1 MIRASKSLDAVLTAR
16 LVYSK
21 RLRRKGKPMLSK
33 EDQLKKPPK
42 KPRARKCLSCREYFK
57 PKEQGITTCST
68 ECAILHSK
76 SNFTKQKVR
85 EKRKAKK
92 ELHDNDRSALTKK
105 AQGVFNKYIRLRD
118 KAEPCISC
126 GHTGR
131 RQRHAG
137 HFRPV
142 GRNHQLRFN
151 EDNCHSQ
158 CSICNNHLSG
168 NLVPYREA
176 LITKIGEDKVIALE
190 EDNETKSYSVQ
201 ELREII
207 ETYNQKIKEMI

>member
-1 MIRASKSLDAVLTAR
+1 MTKEQQLNR
-16 LVYSK
+16 
-21 RLRRKGKPMLSK
+21 GK
-33 EDQLKKPPK
+33 PK
-42 KPRARKCLSCREYFK
+42 KPRSRKCLTCREWFK
-57 PKEQGITTCST
+57 PKEDGITTCST
-68 ECAILHSK
+68 DCAILYGQ

-85 EKRKAKK
+85 EKRKAKQ
-92 ELHDNDRSALTKK
+92 EYNQNDKPTLTKK
-105 AQGVFNKYIRLRD
+105 AQQSFNKYIRLRD

-151 EDNCHSQ
+151 ENNCHSQ

-168 NLVPYREA
+168 NLIPYREA
-176 LITKIGEDKVIALE
+176 LILKIGEDSVIELE
-190 EDNETKSYSVQ
+190 EDNETKSYTCA
-201 ELREII
+201 ELRDII
-207 ETYNQKIKEMI
+207 VKYNIKIKDMV